1 VADALLSMVNIVLLF
16 LQVAI
21 DIPREYIAYLL
32 RENGWCAFPLPDR
45 HLETHKD

>member
-1 VADALLSMVNIVLLF
+1 VADALLSMVNIDLLF

-32 RENGWCAFPLPDR
+32 RENGWCAIPQASRD
-45 HLETHKD
+45 T